1 MNLNYD
7 SESDLIKDHFRQE
20 LEKQQ
25 EDIIF
30 YINECMS
37 QEERQRHGDNL
48 WNLIVRAAPSFAFLE
63 LKLMVYSSK

>member
-48 WNLIVRAAPSFAFLE
+48 WNLIVRVAPSFAFLE
-63 LKLMVYSSK
+63 LKLITYSSK